1 MNSKIESKAQA
12 QLFSDART
20 FNAFLNKPVPDEL
33 IQELYDLMKW
43 APTSMN
49 CQPGY
54 YVVVRST
61 EAKEKLKKALAP
73 GNQEKTMA
81 APATVIIASDTQFY
95 NNLPKLFPANPGA
108 KDMFANNE
116 VMREATA
123 FRNSTLQ
130 GAYFIMAARSLGLD
144 CSPMSGFD
152 NKVLDDAFFADGR
165 YKSNFIINIGYGDA
179 SKNYPRGP
187 RLSFEDVVKII

>member
-61 EAKEKLKKALAP
+61 EAKEKLNKALAP